1 MCGIAGFYNLK
12 SDNRENIGKMLEK
25 ISHRG
30 PDGSGVWDD
39 GCYQGVVL
47 GHTRLAIIDL
57 TDTGTQPMV
66 SHSERFVI
74 TYNGEIY
81 NASGILSDMRNSG
94 YTDTMR
100 GTSDTEILIEACEF
114 YGIKEAIARFRGM
127 FAFALYDR
135 QEKILTLARDRIGEK
150 PLYYGFVGEAFV
162 FASEIGAIRALDGFS
177 ADINKQVL
185 PIYLKYGYIPAPFS
199 IYENIWKLEP
209 GSLLKIKCGLDN
221 YKNINPY
228 KYWKIDEIATKGQ
241 QTLFKGSRS
250 EAADELERLLK
261 ISVQGQ
267 MISDVDLG
275 AFLSAGIDSSTI
287 VSLMQSVADKP
298 VRTFTIGFE
307 EAEYNEADAATL
319 IAKHLGTDHTV
330 LTATEQEALDAV
342 HLMPAMFGEP
352 FGDSSQIPTYLVS
365 RLTKKHVTV
374 ALSGDGGD
382 ELFAGYRD
390 YAGVYSIYNK
400 ICGIPYP
407 VRNAAGGLMEHFPGQ
422 AERSRRIRAHGTLLR
437 ANGTADLYERTYE
450 TWPGLSKLLKEPDEY
465 VHKGTIRS
473 RRCPARYSAD
483 PASAASVGKMDD
495 YTRQDSYEDIFPGD
509 PVHTAMLMNMQMYH
523 PDDILV
529 KVDRTAMAVS
539 LETRVPML
547 DADVVEFAWSLPLEY
562 VFDGKKGK
570 LVLRD
575 VLHRYVPEELTD
587 RPKQGFGVPVARWIR
602 DGKLRKWADD
612 LFNPEL
618 INRHDL
624 LSADAAINMWRAYTD
639 QGIWR
644 PQIWYVLMLNAWL
657 DAN

>member
-1 MCGIAGFYNLK
+1 
-12 SDNRENIGKMLEK
+12 
-25 ISHRG
+25 
-30 PDGSGVWDD
+30 
-39 GCYQGVVL
+39 
-47 GHTRLAIIDL
+47 
-57 TDTGTQPMV
+57 
-66 SHSERFVI
+66 
-74 TYNGEIY
+74 
-81 NASGILSDMRNSG
+81 
-94 YTDTMR
+94 
-100 GTSDTEILIEACEF
+100 
-114 YGIKEAIARFRGM
+114 
-127 FAFALYDR
+127 
-135 QEKILTLARDRIGEK
+135 
-150 PLYYGFVGEAFV
+150 
-162 FASEIGAIRALDGFS
+162 
-177 ADINKQVL
+177 
-185 PIYLKYGYIPAPFS
+185 
-199 IYENIWKLEP
+199 
-209 GSLLKIKCGLDN
+209 
-221 YKNINPY
+221 
-228 KYWKIDEIATKGQ
+228 
-241 QTLFKGSRS
+241 
-250 EAADELERLLK
+250 
-261 ISVQGQ
+261 
-267 MISDVDLG
+267 
-275 AFLSAGIDSSTI
+275 
-287 VSLMQSVADKP
+287 
-298 VRTFTIGFE
+298 
-307 EAEYNEADAATL
+307 
-319 IAKHLGTDHTV
+319 
-330 LTATEQEALDAV
+330 
-342 HLMPAMFGEP
+342 
-352 FGDSSQIPTYLVS
+352 
-365 RLTKKHVTV
+365 VTV

-450 TWPGLSKLLKEPDEY
+450 TWPGLDELIKNPDEC
-465 VHKGTIRS
+465 IREQVIHGD
-473 RRCPARYSAD
+473 A
-483 PASAASVGKMDD
+483 
-495 YTRQDSYEDIFPGD
+495 FPGD

-618 INRHDL
+618 INRHNL
-624 LSADAAINMWRAYTD
+624 LSADAAIKMWRAYTD